1 MHPAACADLA
11 DALIVSWRDLVAD
24 IDSVVFD
31 TLSDAGTIEGQP
43 VAGMFSAPWLQPRVG
58 RQTTALR
65 EPSFVI
71 RVADSEGVEKAQTV
85 EIDLPV
91 KDGGGRYTIVN
102 VEPGGD
108 GLITLVL
115 RIKP

>member
-1 MHPAACADLA
+1 MAF
-11 DALIVSWRDLVAD
+11 RDLIAD
-24 IDSVVFD
+24 IDEAVFD
-31 TLSDAGTIEGQP
+31 TLSDAGTIEGRP
-43 VAGMFSAPWLQPRVG
+43 VAGMFSVPWLQPRIG
-58 RQTTALR
+58 RQPTALR

-71 RVADSEGVEKAQTV
+71 RVNDADGVEKAQTV

-91 KDGGGRYTIVN
+91 KDGGGRYTVIG

-108 GLITLVL
+108 GLVTLVL